1 MPSMG
6 IFLRSSM
13 FLGEECCQPR
23 WENFK
28 LCICTNIGLYV
39 ILDKYIIIQFFMTF
53 SDIVTVMSLI
63 PPSRPGLTTLPFC
76 NLNPS
81 LFFSFI
87 CSDHLHPALL
97 ECSLDSLF
105 ILFRFLCLLF
115 IYLLK
120 TVRLFCL

>member
-1 MPSMG
+1 MSSMG
-6 IFLRSSM
+6 IFVRLFM

-53 SDIVTVMSLI
+53 SDIITVIS
-63 PPSRPGLTTLPFC
+63 PSSCPLPFC
-76 NLNPS
+76 KLNPP

-87 CSDHLHPALL
+87 SSDHFHPALL
-97 ECSLDSLF
+97 ECSLDSFF
-105 ILFRFLCLLF
+105 ILVRFLCLLF
-115 IYLLK
+115 IK
-120 TVRLFCL
+120 SCEIVLFINLRIFTRK